1 VIIWLNGTFGVGKTS
16 TADRLAALIPD
27 GRVFDPETVGAM
39 LRANLA
45 DRPVSDFQDWPAW
58 PPVVAA
64 ALIEITRMTGQNVI
78 APQTVLKREHLD
90 QVLVPLRVAGLEV
103 FQVLLD
109 ADEAVLR
116 SRIEGSDEAMAWRL
130 DHIDEYKAARSWMAE
145 MADLVVDTV
154 ASTPPQ
160 IARRIL
166 AGLPDLQAKAGPA
179 KADGVKANGAK
190 PDGAKPDGG
199 AKPGVRAKT
208 DVAVRPDTPARPTAP
223 AKPAAVA
230 EPDSAAKP
238 DSSAE
243 PGSVA
248 KPDSVGKP
256 DSTAKAD
263 SVAQADSAT
272 EPDAAAAP
280 DTRDA
285 PAKPDSAPQRETAL
299 ADK

>member
-45 DRPVSDFQDWPAW
+45 DRPVPDFQDWPAW
-58 PPVVAA
+58 PPLVAA

-130 DHIDEYKAARSWMAE
+130 DHLDEYKAARSWMAE
-145 MADLVVDTV
+145 LADLVVDTV

-166 AGLPDLQAKAGPA
+166 AGLPDLRAKAGAAKAGAA
-179 KADGVKANGAK
+179 KADGAKSDDAK
-190 PDGAKPDGG
+190 PDGEQPDGG
-199 AKPGVRAKT
+199 ARPGALAKPEAAAKADMGVKPEAAAK
-208 DVAVRPDTPARPTAP
+208 PDTPAQ
-223 AKPAAVA
+223 
-230 EPDSAAKP
+230 PDAAAKP
-238 DSSAE
+238 D
-243 PGSVA
+243 
-248 KPDSVGKP
+248 
-256 DSTAKAD
+256 T
-263 SVAQADSAT
+263 
-272 EPDAAAAP
+272 
-280 DTRDA
+280 
-285 PAKPDSAPQRETAL
+285 PAKPDAAPQRETAL

>member
-45 DRPVSDFQDWPAW
+45 DRPVADFQDWPAW
-58 PPVVAA
+58 PPLVAA

-130 DHIDEYKAARSWMAE
+130 DHLDEYKAARSWMAE

-166 AGLPDLQAKAGPA
+166 AGLPDLPAKAGPA
-179 KADGVKANGAK
+179 KADGAKADGAKAGGAKANGAK
-190 PDGAKPDGG
+190 PDGG
-199 AKPGVRAKT
+199 AKA
-208 DVAVRPDTPARPTAP
+208 DAAP
-223 AKPAAVA
+223 
-230 EPDSAAKP
+230 
-238 DSSAE
+238 
-243 PGSVA
+243 
-248 KPDSVGKP
+248 KPDSVATP
-256 DSTAKAD
+256 DATAKAE
-263 SVAQADSAT
+263 SAA
-272 EPDAAAAP
+272 EPDAAAEPETAAEP
-280 DTRDA
+280 DTA
-285 PAKPDSAPQRETAL
+285 ESPAKPDSAAQRETAL

>member
-1 VIIWLNGTFGVGKTS
+1 MIIWLNGTFGVGKTS

-58 PPVVAA
+58 PPLVAA

-116 SRIEGSDEAMAWRL
+116 SRIEGADEASAWRL
-130 DHIDEYKAARSWMAE
+130 DHLDEYKAARPWMAE

-166 AGLPDLQAKAGPA
+166 AGLPELGAKTVKAGAAGGAKTGTAAGPGATAKPA
-179 KADGVKANGAK
+179 AAAASAAPKADGAAK
-190 PDGAKPDGG
+190 PDGTAKPDGG
-199 AKPGVRAKT
+199 AKPG
-208 DVAVRPDTPARPTAP
+208 
-223 AKPAAVA
+223 PAA
-230 EPDSAAKP
+230 
-238 DSSAE
+238 
-243 PGSVA
+243 
-248 KPDSVGKP
+248 
-256 DSTAKAD
+256 
-263 SVAQADSAT
+263 
-272 EPDAAAAP
+272 
-280 DTRDA
+280 
-285 PAKPDSAPQRETAL
+285 QRQTAL
-299 ADK
+299 ADT

>member
-45 DRPVSDFQDWPAW
+45 DRPVADFQDWPAW
-58 PPVVAA
+58 PPLVAA

-130 DHIDEYKAARSWMAE
+130 DHLDEYKAARSWMAE

-166 AGLPDLQAKAGPA
+166 AGLPDLPAKAGPA
-179 KADGVKANGAK
+179 KANGAKANGAK
-190 PDGAKPDGG
+190 ADGGAKPDGG
-199 AKPGVRAKT
+199 AK
-208 DVAVRPDTPARPTAP
+208 
-223 AKPAAVA
+223 
-230 EPDSAAKP
+230 
-238 DSSAE
+238 
-243 PGSVA
+243 
-248 KPDSVGKP
+248 
-256 DSTAKAD
+256 AD
-263 SVAQADSAT
+263 SVATPDATAKAESAA
-272 EPDAAAAP
+272 EPDAAAEPETAAEP
-280 DTRDA
+280 DTA
-285 PAKPDSAPQRETAL
+285 ESPAKPDSAAQRETAL

>member
-58 PPVVAA
+58 PPLVAT

-130 DHIDEYKAARSWMAE
+130 DHLDEYKAARSWMAE
-145 MADLVVDTV
+145 LADLVVDTV
-154 ASTPPQ
+154 ASTPPH

-166 AGLPDLQAKAGPA
+166 AGLPDLRAKAGAA
-179 KADGVKANGAK
+179 KAGAAKA
-190 PDGAKPDGG
+190 DGAKPDGEQPDG
-199 AKPGVRAKT
+199 GARPGALAKPEAAAK
-208 DVAVRPDTPARPTAP
+208 PDTPAQ
-223 AKPAAVA
+223 
-230 EPDSAAKP
+230 PDAAAKP
-238 DSSAE
+238 D
-243 PGSVA
+243 
-248 KPDSVGKP
+248 
-256 DSTAKAD
+256 T
-263 SVAQADSAT
+263 
-272 EPDAAAAP
+272 
-280 DTRDA
+280 
-285 PAKPDSAPQRETAL
+285 PAKPDAAPQRETAL

>member
-45 DRPVSDFQDWPAW
+45 DRPVADFQDWPAW
-58 PPVVAA
+58 PPLVAA

-78 APQTVLKREHLD
+78 AAQTVLKREHLD

-130 DHIDEYKAARSWMAE
+130 DHLDEYKAARSWMAE

-166 AGLPDLQAKAGPA
+166 AGLPDLQPKADAAKADAA
-179 KADGVKANGAK
+179 KADGSKADAAK
-190 PDGAKPDGG
+190 TDGTTADGAKTDG
-199 AKPGVRAKT
+199 AKAGGTKADEGKA
-208 DVAVRPDTPARPTAP
+208 DEGKADEGKADEGKAAGAGKAGAP
-223 AKPAAVA
+223 AKPGA
-230 EPDSAAKP
+230 
-238 DSSAE
+238 
-243 PGSVA
+243 
-248 KPDSVGKP
+248 
-256 DSTAKAD
+256 
-263 SVAQADSAT
+263 
-272 EPDAAAAP
+272 
-280 DTRDA
+280 
-285 PAKPDSAPQRETAL
+285 APQRETAL

>member
-58 PPVVAA
+58 PPLVAA

-116 SRIEGSDEAMAWRL
+116 SRIEGSDEAMAWQL
-130 DHIDEYKAARSWMAE
+130 DHLDEYKAARSWMAE

-166 AGLPDLQAKAGPA
+166 AGLPDLPAKASAAKAGAAKAGAP
-179 KADGVKANGAK
+179 KADGAKSDDAK
-190 PDGAKPDGG
+190 PDGEKPDGG
-199 AKPGVRAKT
+199 AGAGATAKPDAAVKADTPAQPDAAAK
-208 DVAVRPDTPARPTAP
+208 PDTPA
-223 AKPAAVA
+223 KPDA
-230 EPDSAAKP
+230 AAKP
-238 DSSAE
+238 D
-243 PGSVA
+243 
-248 KPDSVGKP
+248 
-256 DSTAKAD
+256 T
-263 SVAQADSAT
+263 
-272 EPDAAAAP
+272 
-280 DTRDA
+280 
-285 PAKPDSAPQRETAL
+285 PAKPDAAPQRETAL

>member
-1 VIIWLNGTFGVGKTS
+1 MIIWLNGTFGVGKTS

-58 PPVVAA
+58 PPLVAT

-130 DHIDEYKAARSWMAE
+130 DHLDEYKAARSWMAE

-166 AGLPDLQAKAGPA
+166 AGLPDLRARAGAA
-179 KADGVKANGAK
+179 KADGGKSDGGKPDGGAGPGAQAKPQAAAKADTPAKPEAAAKPETPAKPDAAAKPDKPDAASKPETPAKPDAAAK
-190 PDGAKPDGG
+190 PDGAAG
-199 AKPGVRAKT
+199 
-208 DVAVRPDTPARPTAP
+208 PDT
-223 AKPAAVA
+223 
-230 EPDSAAKP
+230 
-238 DSSAE
+238 
-243 PGSVA
+243 
-248 KPDSVGKP
+248 
-256 DSTAKAD
+256 
-263 SVAQADSAT
+263 
-272 EPDAAAAP
+272 
-280 DTRDA
+280 

>member
-39 LRANLA
+39 LRANLP
-45 DRPVSDFQDWPAW
+45 DRPVPDFQDWPAW
-58 PPVVAA
+58 PPLVAA
-64 ALIEITRMTGQNVI
+64 ALIEITRMTGQNIV

-116 SRIEGSDEAMAWRL
+116 SRIEGGDDAMAWRL
-130 DHIDEYKAARSWMAE
+130 DHLDEYKAARPWMVE

-154 ASTPPQ
+154 ARTPPQ

-166 AGLPDLQAKAGPA
+166 AGLPDLPA
-179 KADGVKANGAK
+179 KADRSKADESKADAPKADGSKSDGSKADTAK
-190 PDGAKPDGG
+190 SDAAKSDAAKASPAQADAAKADAAKTDGTRGDGDKAG
-199 AKPGVRAKT
+199 TQAKPG
-208 DVAVRPDTPARPTAP
+208 
-223 AKPAAVA
+223 
-230 EPDSAAKP
+230 
-238 DSSAE
+238 
-243 PGSVA
+243 GN
-248 KPDSVGKP
+248 G
-256 DSTAKAD
+256 
-263 SVAQADSAT
+263 
-272 EPDAAAAP
+272 
-280 DTRDA
+280 
-285 PAKPDSAPQRETAL
+285 QRQTAL

>member
-27 GRVFDPETVGAM
+27 GRVFDPETVGSM
-39 LRANLA
+39 LRVNLA
-45 DRPVSDFQDWPAW
+45 DRPVTDFQDWPAW
-58 PPVVAA
+58 PPLVAA
-64 ALIEITRMTGQNVI
+64 ALIEISRMTGQNII

-130 DHIDEYKAARSWMAE
+130 DHLDEYKAARPWMVE

-166 AGLPDLQAKAGPA
+166 AGLPDLKPGPDAAKADAA
-179 KADGVKANGAK
+179 KADGPKASGSKADASK
-190 PDGAKPDGG
+190 ADASKADASKADASKADGAKAG
-199 AKPGVRAKT
+199 
-208 DVAVRPDTPARPTAP
+208 AP
-223 AKPAAVA
+223 AT
-230 EPDSAAKP
+230 
-238 DSSAE
+238 SSA
-243 PGSVA
+243 
-248 KPDSVGKP
+248 
-256 DSTAKAD
+256 
-263 SVAQADSAT
+263 
-272 EPDAAAAP
+272 PDAA
-280 DTRDA
+280 
-285 PAKPDSAPQRETAL
+285 SQRETAL

>member
-16 TADRLAALIPD
+16 TADRLAALIPG
-27 GRVFDPETVGAM
+27 GRVFDPETVGTM

-45 DRPVSDFQDWPAW
+45 DRPVADFQDWPAW
-58 PPVVAA
+58 PPLVAA
-64 ALIEITRMTGQNVI
+64 ALIEITRMTGQNII

-130 DHIDEYKAARSWMAE
+130 DHLDEYKAARPWMVE

-166 AGLPDLQAKAGPA
+166 AGLPDLKSGPDAAKADTGKADAGKADAGKADAGTADAA
-179 KADGVKANGAK
+179 KADGPKASGSASGSK
-190 PDGAKPDGG
+190 ADGAKAG
-199 AKPGVRAKT
+199 APAT
-208 DVAVRPDTPARPTAP
+208 PDTA
-223 AKPAAVA
+223 
-230 EPDSAAKP
+230 S
-238 DSSAE
+238 
-243 PGSVA
+243 
-248 KPDSVGKP
+248 
-256 DSTAKAD
+256 
-263 SVAQADSAT
+263 
-272 EPDAAAAP
+272 
-280 DTRDA
+280 
-285 PAKPDSAPQRETAL
+285 QRETAL

>member
-1 VIIWLNGTFGVGKTS
+1 MIIWLNGTFGVGKTT

-27 GRVFDPETVGAM
+27 GRVFDPETVGTM

-45 DRPVSDFQDWPAW
+45 DRPVTDFQDWPPW
-58 PPVVAA
+58 PPLVAA
-64 ALIEITRMTGQNVI
+64 ALIEITRMTGQNVV

-116 SRIEGSDEAMAWRL
+116 SRIGGGDEAMAWRL
-130 DHIDEYKAARSWMAE
+130 DHLDEYKVARPWMVE

-166 AGLPDLQAKAGPA
+166 AGLPDLKSRPDAAKDDPA
-179 KADGVKANGAK
+179 KADPAKADPAK
-190 PDGAKPDGG
+190 ADP
-199 AKPGVRAKT
+199 AKT
-208 DVAVRPDTPARPTAP
+208 DP
-223 AKPAAVA
+223 AKTDA
-230 EPDSAAKP
+230 
-238 DSSAE
+238 
-243 PGSVA
+243 
-248 KPDSVGKP
+248 
-256 DSTAKAD
+256 AKAD
-263 SVAQADSAT
+263 AAKADGPRASGSKADASKAGTSSTPGSAS
-272 EPDAAAAP
+272 P
-280 DTRDA
+280 
-285 PAKPDSAPQRETAL
+285 RETAL